1 MKRIFS
7 KGVGRLGAFVVAS
20 AGAVTVMSL
29 QPATSQGAAA
39 GGGAGGM
46 VQRVGPAEDFIKL
59 GFKFDGAESCSNA
72 DCHGAAQPQPKG
84 ATTKA
89 EYKKWSGGDAHHKA
103 FETLVNDASGMIA
116 KKLNIADAT
125 ASERC
130 TSCHALNVPANLQG
144 KQYNIQ
150 EGVTCASCHGPS
162 GKWLEP
168 HATEGWTDKQRKAL
182 PSHDALLKQWGLY
195 DTKSPLARA
204 EKCTSCH
211 LAIDADMVAAGH
223 PQPVFELAYFS
234 KDADHGGVYQSQH
247 WREPNVPFY
256 DAQLWATGQ
265 VVALRDAMLQLAR
278 RAGGK
283 DANAVTSAYNQ
294 AMGHAS
300 VLPGLAA
307 LGAVPQ
313 GALDAQIKAVSAAV
327 QAKNM
332 QQVATAANAAAQAA
346 NQQIANVGKMK
357 LAQPGVTAALQAVA
371 NNSAA
376 ATSEFGIN
384 QQSLAIYDLYN
395 AYAGVAKPANAKAV
409 QDALINAFFPEK
421 PHTPQTFAA
430 AVKQVQGQL
439 PK

>member
-7 KGVGRLGAFVVAS
+7 KGVGRLGAFLAS
-20 AGAVTVMSL
+20 AGVAVVAAVSL
-29 QPATSQGAAA
+29 QPVSLQGAAA
-39 GGGAGGM
+39 GGGA

-59 GFKFDGAESCSNA
+59 GIKFDGAQSCSNA
-72 DCHGAAQPQPKG
+72 DCHGAAQPQAKG
-84 ATTKA
+84 TTTKV
-89 EYKKWSGGDAHHKA
+89 EYKKWSAGDAHHKA
-103 FETLVNDASGMIA
+103 FETLVNDKSAMIA
-116 KKLNIADAT
+116 QKLKIADAT
-125 ASERC
+125 TDARC
-130 TSCHALNVPANLQG
+130 TSCHALTVPANLNG
-144 KQYNIQ
+144 KQYNVQ

-168 HATEGWTDKQRKAL
+168 HATEGWTEKERQKL
-182 PSHDALLKQWGLY
+182 KTHDAMLKTWGLY

-211 LAIDADMVAAGH
+211 LAIDADMVTAGH

-234 KDADHGGVYQSQH
+234 KDAEHGGVYASQH
-247 WREPNVPFY
+247 WREPNLPFY
-256 DAQLWATGQ
+256 DAQLWANGQ

-278 RAGGK
+278 RAGGQ
-283 DANAVTSAYNQ
+283 DAKAVATAYDQ

-307 LGAVPQ
+307 LGAVPA
-313 GALDAQIKAVSAAV
+313 GALDAQVKAVSAAK
-327 QAKNM
+327 QGNNM
-332 QQVATAANAAAQAA
+332 QQLATAANAAAAAA
-346 NQQIANVGKMK
+346 NAQAPK
-357 LAQPGVTAALQAVA
+357 LAAWKPAQQGVTAAMQAVA
-371 NNSAA
+371 NNAAA

-409 QDALINAFFPEK
+409 QDAMINAFFPEK

-430 AVKQVQGQL
+430 AMKQVQGQL